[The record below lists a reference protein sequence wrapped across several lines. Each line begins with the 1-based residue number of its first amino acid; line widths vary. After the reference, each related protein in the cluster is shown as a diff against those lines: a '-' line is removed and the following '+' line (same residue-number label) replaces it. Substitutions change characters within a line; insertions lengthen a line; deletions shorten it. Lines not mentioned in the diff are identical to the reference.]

1 MTKITALMNNCK
13 ETDEYIND
21 FNKRFNENNV
31 LKRIAFG
38 LAKKEKNKIP
48 KRIVVSFEL
57 SFIFPKLS
65 IPGFY
70 MMFIS
75 GVLLLFFKWKIIY
88 VPIIIGFILGFIL
101 VLSDILF
108 TRWFFG
114 KMLKKGVSRSS
125 YGKAGFYVY
134 VLNYDELAEVF
145 I

>member
-1 MTKITALMNNCK
+1 MDNCK

-21 FNKRFNENNV
+21 FNKRFNENDV

-38 LAKKEKNKIP
+38 LAKKEKNKIS

-65 IPGFY
+65 VPGFY

-75 GVLLLFFKWKIIY
+75 GVLLLFFKWKIFYI
-88 VPIIIGFILGFIL
+88 PIIIGLIL
-101 VLSDILF
+101 VFSDILF

-125 YGKAGFYVY
+125 YGKAGFKVY
-134 VLNYDELAEVF
+134 VLNYNQLAEVF

>member
-1 MTKITALMNNCK
+1 MTKITALMDNCK

-21 FNKRFNENNV
+21 FNKRFNENDV

-38 LAKKEKNKIP
+38 LAKKEKNKIS

-65 IPGFY
+65 VPGFY

-75 GVLLLFFKWKIIY
+75 GVLLLFFKWKIFYI
-88 VPIIIGFILGFIL
+88 PIIIGLIL
-101 VLSDILF
+101 VFSDILF

-125 YGKAGFYVY
+125 YGKAGFKVY
-134 VLNYDELAEVF
+134 VLNYNQLAEVF